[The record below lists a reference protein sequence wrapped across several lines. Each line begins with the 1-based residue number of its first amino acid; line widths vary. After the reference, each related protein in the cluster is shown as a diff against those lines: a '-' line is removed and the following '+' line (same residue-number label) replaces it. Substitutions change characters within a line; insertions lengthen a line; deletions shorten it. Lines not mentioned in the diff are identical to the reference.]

1 MSMKSAPLAANVG
14 PGVAPVDAALRASRR
29 AALDLDTI
37 FRAHANFIWLS
48 LQRLGVQHAD
58 LDDVA
63 QDVFVIVHRR
73 LDRFDGSSLLTT
85 WLFGICLR
93 VAANYRRKRRF
104 LLLPT
109 GTVHEAALATDPHQ
123 ELVRREAQRQLER
136 ILARMDVVKRA
147 VFVMFEWEGISC
159 DEIARTMGVPVGTV
173 FSRLHAA
180 RREFNKT
187 LARSRKG

>member
-1 MSMKSAPLAANVG
+1 MKSAPLPAERVG
-14 PGVAPVDAALRASRR
+14 PPVASPDAALRASRR
-29 AALDLDTI
+29 DALDLDAI

-109 GTVHEAALATDPHQ
+109 GIIDDAALATDPHQ
-123 ELVRREAQRQLER
+123 DLARREAQRHLER
-136 ILARMDVVKRA
+136 ILARMDVAKRA